1 MYSFLSTTDMDQA
14 PSTTKQGKRKAS
26 EFLNDIDDDVQAQIK
41 LVNEETTIDKSGGI
55 IPKYDIKESGNTY
68 SIILPPERND
78 IFFDIQI
85 FEYDTIKN
93 KNVREI
99 WACDGKRIK
108 FLAAS
113 NSTEAQQ
120 IRGVVNKIAR
130 QMRANP
136 NKTAKTYQPFN
147 NNN

>member
-1 MYSFLSTTDMDQA
+1 MDQHA
-14 PSTTKQGKRKAS
+14 SATSTKLGKRKTS
-26 EFLNDIDDDVQAQIK
+26 EYLNDLDDDVQAQIK
-41 LVNEETTIDKSGGI
+41 LVNEETTIDKTGGI
-55 IPKYDIKESGNTY
+55 CPIYNLKEQGTTY
-68 SIILPPERND
+68 SVSLPPERND
-78 IFFDIQI
+78 VFFDIQI
-85 FEYDTIKN
+85 FDYEVIKN
-93 KNVREI
+93 KNIREI
-99 WACDGKRIK
+99 WAADGKRIK

-147 NNN
+147 LNN